1 MRKKFFTKAI
11 ASVLAICM
19 VTLLAAVPS
28 KADNP
33 IVQTVYTADPAPM
46 VYGDT
51 LYLYTSHDED
61 KVVGNFYTMYDWNCY
76 STKDMV
82 NWTNHGTIL
91 SRTSFKW
98 ADDRAWAPQCVERN
112 GKFYLYVPLHKKGG
126 GMVIGVGVSD
136 SPTGPFEDVLG
147 KPLVESGDWNDIDPT
162 VFVDEDGQAYLYY
175 GNPQLRYVKLNEDMI
190 SYDTTGGKK
199 GVFEVEMNED
209 SFGAIENPSNER
221 KVTYGEGPWFYRRG
235 DLYYMVY
242 AAFKSP
248 SSGEHLAYSTSDSPT
263 GPWKYRGII
272 MPNQGGCYTNHPGV
286 VDFMGHSYLFYHNQ
300 ALKGGHSYHRSVCVE
315 EFTYNEDGTFPEI
328 NMTDEG
334 PQAIANL
341 DPYQWVEAET
351 NAWVQAS
358 DSSYAN
364 NIKAEGSVVYG
375 LNLCNIQNG
384 SSIKVKNVDFGE
396 EGATSFRAA
405 IASEYKATMKLH
417 LDSATGPV
425 IGTLDISN
433 TGGEYMFK
441 ILSTTVTGATG
452 VHDLYMVFSGEDKVQ
467 LAKFDHW
474 RFLKASDDGSIS
486 DPTPKPTPTASPV
499 PTPSPTPKPTRT
511 PTETA
516 TPTPDV
522 TPTPTPAPTLAPSQ
536 SPQVTP
542 PSTDDQ
548 TEKIKVAKVKG
559 VKVKVTK
566 AKKAKIS
573 WNKVSGAAGY
583 QVIYSTDKKL
593 KKNVKK
599 KTTTKVNCTTPKLKK
614 GKKYFIK
621 VRAYKK
627 DKNGKKVYGSY
638 SAVKKVKVR

>member
-1 MRKKFFTKAI
+1 MRKKFFTKTI
-11 ASVLAICM
+11 AGVLVICM

-33 IVQTVYTADPAPM
+33 VVQNVYTADPAPM

-61 KVVGNFYTMYDWNCY
+61 EVVGNFYTMYDWNCY

-82 NWTNHGTIL
+82 NWTDHGTIL

-98 ADDRAWAPQCVERN
+98 AEDRAWAPQCVERN
-112 GKFYLYVPLHKKGG
+112 DKFYLYVPLHKRGG

-136 SPTGPFEDVLG
+136 SPTGPFEDALG

-162 VFVDEDGQAYLYY
+162 VFIDEDGQAYLYY
-175 GNPQLRYVKLNEDMI
+175 GNPKLRYVKLNEDMI
-190 SYDTTGGKK
+190 SYDTSGGKK

-209 SFGAIENPSNER
+209 SFGAIENPSGDR

-248 SSGEHLAYSTSDSPT
+248 SSSEHLAYSTSDLPT
-263 GPWKYRGII
+263 GPWKYQGII
-272 MPNQGGCYTNHPGV
+272 MPYQGGCYTNHPGV

-300 ALKGGHSYHRSVCVE
+300 ALQGGHSYHRSVCVE

-328 NMTDEG
+328 NMTKEG

-351 NAWVQAS
+351 
-358 DSSYAN
+358 YAYGT
-364 NIKAEGSVVYG
+364 NIETEGSMVHG
-375 LNLCNIQNG
+375 LNVCDIKNK

-396 EGATSFRAA
+396 EGAASFRAA
-405 IASEYKATMKLH
+405 IASEHKATMELH

-425 IGTLDISN
+425 IGTLDIDN
-433 TGGEYMFK
+433 TGGEYAFK

-452 VHDLYMVFSGEDKVQ
+452 VHDLYMVFSGEDNVE

-474 RFLKASDDGSIS
+474 RFLKASDDGSIA
-486 DPTPKPTPTASPV
+486 DPTPKPTPSPSPE
-499 PTPSPTPKPTRT
+499 PTPEPTPKPTRT
-511 PTETA
+511 PRITA
-516 TPTPDV
+516 TPVPTATPDV
-522 TPTPTPAPTLAPSQ
+522 TPTPTQDVTATPAPTQGPQA
-536 SPQVTP
+536 SPQP
-542 PSTDDQ
+542 TDDQ

-573 WNKVSGAAGY
+573 WKKVSGAAGY

-593 KKNVKK
+593 KKGVKK
-599 KTTTKVNCTTPKLKK
+599 GATKKVSYVTKKLKK
-614 GKKYFIK
+614 DKKYFIK

-627 DKNGKKVYGSY
+627 DKKGNKVYGAY
-638 SAVKKVKVR
+638 SARKKVKIK